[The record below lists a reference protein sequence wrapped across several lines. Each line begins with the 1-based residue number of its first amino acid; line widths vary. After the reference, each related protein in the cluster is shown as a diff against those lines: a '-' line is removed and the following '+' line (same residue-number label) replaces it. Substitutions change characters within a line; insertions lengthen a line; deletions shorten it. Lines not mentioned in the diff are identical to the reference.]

1 MGRYLRQALI
11 RFALHAHGTVTV
23 FATVVFVLMI
33 GVGGIAVDVM
43 RYETQRTQLQNTLD
57 RAILAA
63 SSLSQQGNPRDV
75 VMAYFDAAGLENY
88 RLRLNV
94 EEGLNYRRVS
104 GTAEM
109 EIQSLFMR
117 LFGVNVLTS
126 PAIGVAEERLPEI
139 EISMVLDISGSMG
152 SANRMVN
159 MQPAAREFVT
169 AMLAPNDN
177 DEGENYVSIS
187 IVPYNGRVSLG
198 APLDGV
204 FALSDE
210 HGESSCVRF
219 ADADFTTTSIDPAT
233 PLERLAHWDRNG
245 RNSDRW
251 FQRPHC
257 QTDNYAAILP
267 WEHRESVLHAH
278 IESLDAEG
286 WTAIDLGMTWAVGLL
301 DPAAQSAAQ
310 ALVTSGIV
318 DSQFNDRPSAY
329 NDDETLKV
337 VVLMTDGENTDQY
350 DVAQPFKRGDSMIY
364 YNEDADR
371 WSVWWA
377 DYGSNGAYWVPR
389 YDPDD
394 WSGYWSSDP
403 YGGSGSVAV
412 SWPWLWARY
421 TGRFIAEEW
430 LRVPAD
436 MSGRWDTWY
445 DIRYSSTELYANGAQ
460 ADANLRAICDA
471 ARAQGIIVF
480 AIGFEAPPGG
490 QEVMQYCATS
500 AAHYYDVE
508 GIEISD
514 AFRSIARAIN
524 RLRLIQ

>member
-1 MGRYLRQALI
+1 MFHAPHRKY
-11 RFALHAHGTVTV
+11 LHAQHGTVTV
-23 FATVVFVLMI
+23 FATVIFVLMI

-75 VMAYFDAAGLENY
+75 VNAYFDAAGLQNY
-88 RLRLNV
+88 RLRINV
-94 EEGLNYRRVS
+94 EEGLNFRRVS
-104 GTAEM
+104 ATAEM

-126 PAIGVAEERLPEI
+126 PAIGVAEERLPDI

-152 SANRMVN
+152 SAGRMAN
-159 MQPAAREFVT
+159 MQPAARDFVT

-177 DEGENYVSIS
+177 EEGENYVSIS
-187 IVPYNGRVSLG
+187 IVPYNGRVNLG
-198 APLDGV
+198 STLAGV
-204 FALSDE
+204 FTLSDE
-210 HGESSCVRF
+210 HDRSSCVRF
-219 ADADFTTTSIDPAT
+219 ADEDFETTALDPAAAM
-233 PLERLAHWDRNG
+233 ERLAHWDRAG

-251 FQRPHC
+251 FRTPHC
-257 QTDNYAAILP
+257 QTSDYAAILP
-267 WEHRESVLHAH
+267 WEHRETVLHDH
-278 IESLDAEG
+278 IDSLTADG
-286 WTAIDLGMTWAVGLL
+286 WTAIDLGMNLAVGLL
-301 DPAAQSAAQ
+301 DPSAQPAANALAA
-310 ALVTSGIV
+310 AGVINA
-318 DSQFNDRPSAY
+318 QFNDRPAVY

-350 DVAQPFKRGDSMIY
+350 DVAQAYKRGPSMIHY
-364 YNEDADR
+364 HADHDR

-377 DYGSNGAYWVPR
+377 DRGESGAYWIS
-389 YDPDD
+389 YGEPDD
-394 WSGYWSSDP
+394 WSGYWSSQP
-403 YGGSGSVAV
+403 YRGNESEAVA
-412 SWPWLWARY
+412 WPWLWANY

-430 LRVPAD
+430 LRVPAG
-436 MSGRWDTWY
+436 MSNRWRVY
-445 DIRYSSTELYANGAQ
+445 NQIRYSSTELYANGSA
-460 ADANLRAICDA
+460 ADTNLRAICDA
-471 ARAQGIIVF
+471 ARAQGIVVF
-480 AIGFEAPPGG
+480 SIGFEAPPRG

-500 AAHYYDVE
+500 SAHYYDVD